1 MKNSISKNSEKT
13 NPAFHLFLY
22 LAMFFSLG
30 FVVFGAVGSF
40 FALIDKTFESAVESF
55 YQESLRSAIAS
66 LVIAIPAYYSILFI
80 INNKLAKGEIEP
92 DSGIRKAISYLA
104 IFVFFAMSIGSLV
117 SLLFGY
123 LNGELAEVSFL
134 KTLVFLA
141 ISALMFAFY
150 FWEIKRASFSKKVFD
165 IYFSLS
171 LLIAFSAVATG
182 FAIVDSPRVT
192 REKKQDREIIEAME
206 NARQRIENFYFN
218 NGKLMESEEFE
229 NIGLEKDVREKI
241 IYNIS
246 GDKEYEL
253 CSRFNYSSEDGYIY
267 DYLKNE
273 WRFPAGDHCF
283 KLRIRSDGEI
293 SEKMIR

>member
-30 FVVFGAVGSF
+30 FVVFGAIGSF
-40 FALIDKTFESAVESF
+40 FSLIDKTLESIAESF

-66 LVIAIPAYYSILFI
+66 LVIAIPIYYPILFI
-80 INNKLAKGEIEP
+80 INKKLSKGEINP
-92 DSGIRKAISYLA
+92 DSVVRKAISYLA

-123 LNGELAEVSFL
+123 LNGELAEVSFF

-150 FWEIKRASFSKKVFD
+150 FWEIRRTSFSKKVFD

-171 LLIAFSAVATG
+171 LLIAFSAAATG
-182 FAIVDSPRVT
+182 FAIVDSPTVT
-192 REKKQDREIIEAME
+192 REKKQDREIVEAME

-218 NGKLMESEEFE
+218 NGKLMGSEEFE
-229 NIGLEKDVREKI
+229 DIGLEKDVREKI
-241 IYNIS
+241 TYNIL

-273 WRFPAGDHCF
+273 WRFPAGDYCF
-283 KLRIRSDGEI
+283 KLRIRDYEGLP
-293 SEKMIR
+293 EKAIR

>member
-1 MKNSISKNSEKT
+1 
-13 NPAFHLFLY
+13 
-22 LAMFFSLG
+22 
-30 FVVFGAVGSF
+30 
-40 FALIDKTFESAVESF
+40 
-55 YQESLRSAIAS
+55 
-66 LVIAIPAYYSILFI
+66 VIAIPAYYSILFI